1 MHRLFDHQDIV
12 AKKVQSAIVYKENER
27 IEKLDTDVSEY
38 MYKGYIVV
46 VEKQETDTSNQLVDS
61 QRKTPLSF

>member
-1 MHRLFDHQDIV
+1 MNGQGRTR
-12 AKKVQSAIVYKENER
+12 R
-27 IEKLDTDVSEY
+27 IQKLDTDVSEY